1 MRSVPLAFHF
11 QLSWISRCLD
21 ITIAPPP
28 PMLTRLAAGGAYR
41 TTLIAIAPPP
51 PTLTRLAAGGAY
63 RTTDIAIAPP
73 PPTLIPTMPR

>member
-1 MRSVPLAFHF
+1 
-11 QLSWISRCLD
+11 
-21 ITIAPPP
+21 
-28 PMLTRLAAGGAYR
+28 MLTRLAAGGAYR